1 MTSVASLQVAQH
13 VLGRGALAGGQDG
26 TALQICHG
34 LDRIAALFHY
44 VQHAKRVDGNSLNA
58 ALRLLIQSRSQI
70 CRDGSHVQLALHQQ
84 GHDLIGGAVE
94 LQVVVHGGGAVG
106 FHAEQVDQTHGGG
119 ALQARDAQG
128 VGGGK
133 LLCGFAGSS
142 LGGSGL
148 TGGCRAGN
156 GGACAAAAG
165 CQAQRK
171 AERQQQRYKFLHDV
185 LFLPA
190 GVPFPAWE
198 PVQTLQCKILQG
210 KFAKIF
216 ALRVLVYYNRGEN
229 TVAHA
234 TELQEDCGG
243 RCGSHGVAMKNDLPL
258 LQSTTLFSGLS
269 AEELQALLTRLG
281 AVERSFG
288 RGEVL
293 VLAGAPSRRVGV
305 VLSGELEA
313 YRPGPEGARVPITR
327 VEPGGVFGDVLG
339 GSSLASP
346 VTVLAATACEVL
358 LVPYEQLLLSDG
370 SPAHQRVLQ
379 NLVRTIS
386 DKYFLLS
393 RRVDLLV
400 LKSLRAKVC
409 AYLLNESE
417 RAGSLTFSIP
427 FSRVQLAD
435 YLNCDRSALSRE
447 LSLMQKDGLL
457 DTFKSSFKL
466 LDPDALKQMVQ

>member
-1 MTSVASLQVAQH
+1 
-13 VLGRGALAGGQDG
+13 
-26 TALQICHG
+26 
-34 LDRIAALFHY
+34 
-44 VQHAKRVDGNSLNA
+44 
-58 ALRLLIQSRSQI
+58 
-70 CRDGSHVQLALHQQ
+70 
-84 GHDLIGGAVE
+84 
-94 LQVVVHGGGAVG
+94 
-106 FHAEQVDQTHGGG
+106 
-119 ALQARDAQG
+119 
-128 VGGGK
+128 
-133 LLCGFAGSS
+133 
-142 LGGSGL
+142 
-148 TGGCRAGN
+148 
-156 GGACAAAAG
+156 
-165 CQAQRK
+165 
-171 AERQQQRYKFLHDV
+171 
-185 LFLPA
+185 
-190 GVPFPAWE
+190 
-198 PVQTLQCKILQG
+198 
-210 KFAKIF
+210 
-216 ALRVLVYYNRGEN
+216 
-229 TVAHA
+229 
-234 TELQEDCGG
+234 
-243 RCGSHGVAMKNDLPL
+243 MKNDLPL

-409 AYLLNESE
+409 AYLLNVPRIRPGSSF
-417 RAGSLTFSIP
+417 RALQ
-427 FSRVQLAD
+427 SRTSTS
-435 YLNCDRSALSRE
+435 SALRRAATAATR
-447 LSLMQKDGLL
+447 MPYWQ
-457 DTFKSSFKL
+457 
-466 LDPDALKQMVQ
+466 A